1 MNIFENKTAFVTGGA
16 SGIGKALATELA
28 KRGALVTIAD
38 VNEKLIAEVVI
49 SFEQQGYKV
58 KGVRL
63 DVTDRDAVKEAI
75 EDIVKAHGHLDY
87 VFNNAG
93 ISLIGEAQFYIY
105 DDWKKI
111 IDINLYGCING
122 VFTAYPIMVKQGYGH
137 IINTASIAGLVAWP
151 GEASYSASK
160 YGIVG
165 LSYEL
170 RAEGSDMGVNVS
182 VVCPGKVET
191 PIYMTTKAIN
201 LNREEGLKHRK
212 PGVSP
217 EKCADIILRGV
228 KKNKQTIIV
237 GGPAK
242 FFWMLHRIS
251 HSLSFLMRRFGVRK
265 MRTFRLVEKP

>member
-28 KRGALVTIAD
+28 KRRALVTIAD
-38 VNEKLIAEVVI
+38 VNEKNIAEVVK

-58 KGVRL
+58 KGVKL

-93 ISLIGEAQFYIY
+93 ISLIGETQFYIY
-105 DDWKKI
+105 DDWKRI
-111 IDINLYGCING
+111 IDVNLYGCVNG
-122 VFTAYPIMVKQGYGH
+122 VFAAYPIMVKQGYGH
-137 IINTASIAGLVAWP
+137 IINTGSIAGLIAWP

-160 YGIVG
+160 YAIVG
-165 LSYEL
+165 LSHEL
-170 RAEGSDMGVNVS
+170 RAEGSDLGVNVS

-191 PIYMTTKAIN
+191 PIFRTTKAIN
-201 LNREEGLKHRK
+201 LNVEEGLKHRK
-212 PGVSP
+212 PGTTP
-217 EKCADIILRGV
+217 EKAADIILRGV
-228 KKNKQTIIV
+228 TKNKETIIV
-237 GGPAK
+237 GGSARV
-242 FFWMLHRIS
+242 FWTIHRIS
-251 HSLSFLMRRFGVRK
+251 HSLSFLLRRFGVRK